1 MFWLAYLYVRQAMGS
16 EVFHPLMKNDT

>member
-1 MFWLAYLYVRQAMGS
+1 MFWLAYLYVWQAMGS